1 MKFDSLN
8 YSVVTHRPQD
18 GTNRKLSIVLSFL
31 ALWAP
36 FANAL
41 DLRQIV
47 ETAVAAHPSIQAQ
60 RALREGAQNDV
71 TTARQQFWPT
81 PSVSIETVR
90 TGPND
95 ISYQD
100 NATVQTYRLQQP
112 LWTGGRLTAGLDKAQ
127 ANLKAAGHAHDE
139 TAQQLALRAVQ
150 AWAEWYATS
159 LKLGAIDTSL
169 NTHQRLYAQVQRRVE
184 DGASA
189 AVELVLTE
197 GRLAQNSSQKAAAL
211 AQLEASRLKVG
222 QLMGAPVAPFEKP
235 TQSLRFDAP
244 VLDQSEAAAL
254 QRAPALQR
262 QAALVDAQK
271 AELAERQSE
280 LWPEIYIRA
289 EHQRGQLGGGALSSG
304 SVSRYYLG
312 LSSRFGAGLS
322 SITALESLQ
331 RKLEAAEAEIE
342 ATRRNVREQVQTDWQ
357 QWTSLRARLPELE
370 RSVQASRKTAEAWD
384 RQFLAGRKS
393 WMEVMNTARELL
405 QAELELAD
413 ARSAYT
419 QATWRLAIQSLGWQE
434 TLKLSNAISQA
445 SPQ

>member
-1 MKFDSLN
+1 MAL
-8 YSVVTHRPQD
+8 
-18 GTNRKLSIVLSFL
+18 GLSCWV
-31 ALWAP
+31 LWAP
-36 FANAL
+36 WAQAL

-81 PSVSIETVR
+81 PSVAVENVR
-90 TGPND
+90 SGPND
-95 ISYQD
+95 ISYRG

-112 LWTGGRLTAGLDKAQ
+112 LWTGGRLTAGLGKAQ
-127 ANLKAAGHAHDE
+127 ANLQAAGHAHDD

-150 AWAEWYATS
+150 AWSEWYATS

-197 GRLAQNSSQKAAAL
+197 GRLAQTASQKAAAL
-211 AQLEASRLKVG
+211 AQLEAARLKVG

-244 VLDQSEAAAL
+244 ALDQSEAAAL

-271 AELAERQSE
+271 AELAERQAE
-280 LWPEIYIRA
+280 LWPEIYLRA
-289 EHQRGQLGGGALSSG
+289 EHQSGQFASSALSSS
-304 SVSRYYLG
+304 SVSRYYIG

-322 SITALESLQ
+322 SMTALESLQ

-357 QWTSLRARLPELE
+357 LWTSLRARLPELE

-419 QATWRLAIQSLGWQE
+419 QTAWRLAIQSLGWQE
-434 TLKLSNAISQA
+434 TLNLSAATSQA
-445 SPQ
+445 RP